1 MEICEMKTWIKTAF
15 TAAALTVA
23 ASGAQAA
30 TIVNGN
36 FETLGS
42 GIPGWTVS
50 PGNEIIVVPGSAYIP
65 CCGASGTPG
74 ELANNFVT
82 FGPGNIANTSTL
94 SQIFSTIAGQLYTV
108 KFDFGVMG
116 NGPQTLFAEI
126 LNAGGPTI
134 TAGTW
139 TRTAN
144 NNLTT
149 TFGTSSL
156 SFIAGSAS
164 TELKF
169 KVDPVTNSV
178 DGILDNVSIA
188 AVPEPATWLMM
199 IFGFGLV
206 GGAMRYRQRQP
217 AKVTFG

>member
-1 MEICEMKTWIKTAF
+1 MKVWIK
-15 TAAALTVA
+15 AALAATALTVA

-36 FETLGS
+36 FETPGA

-50 PGNEIIVVPGSAYIP
+50 PGTEIFVLPGSAYVP
-65 CCGASGTPG
+65 CCGATGTPAD
-74 ELANNFVT
+74 LANNFVT
-82 FGPGNIANTSTL
+82 FGAGNVANTSKL

-116 NGPQTLFAEI
+116 GGVQTLFAEV

-134 TAGTW
+134 TAGNW

-144 NNLTT
+144 NNLST

-156 SFIAGSAS
+156 SFVAGSTS
-164 TELKF
+164 TELTF
-169 KVDPVTNSV
+169 KVDPATNSV

-199 IFGFGLV
+199 ILGFGLV
-206 GGAMRYRQRQP
+206 GGAMRYRQRHP
-217 AKVTFG
+217 VKVSFG